1 MTKGKGLFVGA
12 MTGAA
17 FYAMSG
23 IAGAAT
29 ITLMPATQTVTQGD
43 PVTITAHMDFTGE
56 ATLGGGFDVFF
67 DPSVLS
73 FVSHTYNAS
82 LGDPLLR
89 RNPDILTGEINGLS
103 FGDFGGPT
111 GPALV
116 VTLVF
121 NTLSATSTLVSLNV
135 NGADGPDGAGEPG
148 GFLSAIAPFGPQ
160 AVSFTGAAVN
170 ITPVP
175 LPAAGWLMLG
185 GLGALVGM
193 ARRQK
198 AAPAA

>member
-1 MTKGKGLFVGA
+1 MTKGKGLFFGV

-17 FYAMSG
+17 FYAISG
-23 IAGAAT
+23 IASAAT
-29 ITLMPATQTVTQGD
+29 ITLLPAVQTVTQGNQ
-43 PVTITAHMDFTGE
+43 VTITANMDFTGE
-56 ATLGGGFDVFF
+56 PTLGGGFDVFF

-73 FVSHTYNAS
+73 FVSHTYNLG
-82 LGDPLLR
+82 LGDSSFR
-89 RNPDILTGEINGLS
+89 RTPDILSGEINGLS
-103 FGDFGGPT
+103 FGDFGGLT

-121 NTLSATSTLVSLNV
+121 DTLSAASTLVSLNV

-148 GFLSAIAPFGPQ
+148 GFYSAVSPYGPQ

-185 GLGALVGM
+185 GLGALAGV
-193 ARRQK
+193 ARRRG
-198 AAPAA
+198 AAAAA